1 MVSLAALVTAR
12 PLITARPDNTF
23 PNIVA
28 AIRNVLFCFF
38 ASFLI
43 VSLIRFISNLHS
55 SSDLTFFIISS
66 ISSFEVIND
75 IVPDPKIF
83 FRIAASVAHAAA
95 VNPNGIKTLLAD
107 GVSTFLINGLRKLK
121 NPPF

>member
-1 MVSLAALVTAR
+1 MVPLAALVTSR

-28 AIRNVLFCFF
+28 AIRNVFFCFF

-43 VSLIRFISNLHS
+43 VSLICFISNLHS

-66 ISSFEVIND
+66 IYSFEVIND
-75 IVPDPKIF
+75 IVPDPKIV
-83 FRIAASVAHAAA
+83 FRITASVAHAAA
-95 VNPNGIKTLLAD
+95 VNPNRIKTLLAD
-107 GVSTFLINGLRKLK
+107 DVSTFFINGLRKLK